1 MKDEL
6 GKEFGPSSWAIDNK
20 ISIYVLTVIITLA
33 GIFSYISLP
42 KEQFPQVVF
51 PQIVVLTAD
60 PGTSPK
66 DMENLVTKQIEK
78 QIKSIGG
85 IKKVTSHSV
94 QDFSDIIVEFNTDVK
109 VDYAKTQVKDAVDR
123 AKPDLPNNLPAP
135 PDVRDIDVS
144 EQPIMNVNISGDYGL
159 DKLKKY
165 ADLVKDR
172 IEEVKEIRRVD
183 LIGALEREIQINLD
197 KNKMEAANIT
207 FDDIFNAVH
216 YENINVPGGE
226 ISVDG
231 LKRTIQVNGEY
242 PNPEDIKNIVITSA
256 TGARVF
262 IKDIAEVV
270 DGYHEKQSYARLNRK
285 NVITLNV
292 IKRSGENLINAS
304 DQINSILADMK
315 KTTLPKDLVVTVTG
329 DQSESTRSTLNDLI
343 NTIVIGFILV
353 TVILMFFMGAT
364 NAIFVAMSVPLSCFV
379 AFLLMPSI
387 GFTLNFIVLFSF
399 LLALGIVVDDAIVV
413 IENTHRIFNNGKV
426 PIKKA
431 AKAAAGEIFIP
442 VLSGTLTTLAPFI
455 PLAFWQ
461 GVVGKFMFF
470 LPITLIITLLASLF
484 VAYIINP
491 VFAVDFMKPHTHED
505 EENEGKANKG
515 YWITA
520 IIFCAL
526 SLIFYVFKAKGMG
539 NFLVFAFLIYSLH
552 KFFLAKVIRGF
563 QNSVWPKV
571 QDGYSHMLGWFLK
584 GIHPALTLIG
594 VVLLFFFSIAF
605 TAIRKPSVVFFP
617 KSDPNFIYTYLKL
630 PIGTDQKYTDSL
642 TRIVE
647 DRVFKVVGDHN
658 PLVKS
663 IISNVSVGA
672 SEDQFNSFDAQ
683 PQLGK
688 VTVAFVEFGKRNGI
702 SSRIYLDKIRDAV
715 KGIPGAQVSVDQ
727 ENNGP
732 PTGKPVNI
740 EIVGDNFEDLIKT
753 STRFK
758 KYVDSAHIGG
768 IEELKSDFDADK
780 PQLVFNVDREQARRE
795 GLSTGQI
802 GSEIRNAVF
811 GDEVSRVKD
820 EKEEHKVYARFRVDQ
835 RNNVQ
840 DLLNQKII
848 FRDMNLGGQIRAIPI
863 SSVATVEYSN
873 TYGGINRKNQR
884 RLVTISSNVLSGF
897 NANDIVG
904 QINKMIPKFSKPDGI
919 TIKLTGE
926 QEDQADNAKFLGTAL
941 MVSLGLIF
949 IILVSLFNS
958 VWKPLII
965 LSEIILSVI
974 GVLIGFSLFKMEISI
989 IMTGIG
995 IISLAGIVV
1004 RNGILLVEFTDL
1016 LISQGMETVAAI
1028 REAGRTRMT
1037 PVILTASATTLGLIP
1052 LAVGFNIDFATL
1064 FSDLNPHIYF
1074 GGDNVAFWGPLSW
1087 TMIFG
1092 LVFGTFLTL
1101 IIVPVMY
1108 LSISRMMAKWK
1119 GHPLEGIHPERENP
1133 LTGTPE
1139 LAPIP

>member
-6 GKEFGPSSWAIDNK
+6 GKEFGPSSWAIDNRT
-20 ISIYVLTVIITLA
+20 SVYVLTIIITLA
-33 GIFSYISLP
+33 GLFSYMTLP

-159 DKLKKY
+159 DKLKKF
-165 ADLVKDR
+165 ADQVKDR
-172 IEEVKEIRRVD
+172 IEEVREIRRVD

-207 FDDIFNAVH
+207 FDDIYNAVH
-216 YENINVPGGE
+216 NENINIPGGE
-226 ISVDG
+226 ISSNG

-242 PNPEDIKNIVITSA
+242 PNPKDIGNIVLTSA
-256 TGARVF
+256 TGAKVF

-270 DGYHEKQSYARLNRK
+270 DGFHEKESYARLNRK

-304 DQINSILADMK
+304 DSINSILANMK
-315 KTTLPKDLVVTVTG
+315 KTSLPKDLVVTVTG
-329 DQSESTRSTLNDLI
+329 DQSESTRTTLNDLI

-379 AFLLMPSI
+379 AFILMPSI

-413 IENTHRIFNNGKV
+413 IENTHRIFANGKV
-426 PIKKA
+426 PIKQA
-431 AKAAAGEIFIP
+431 AKAAAGEIFLP

-505 EENEGKANKG
+505 EEKEGKIDKG
-515 YWITA
+515 YMVTG
-520 IIFCAL
+520 IIFIAVAAL
-526 SLIFYVFKAKGMG
+526 FYISKQVGLG
-539 NFLVFAFLIYSLH
+539 NFLVFAFFIYSLH

-563 QNSVWPKV
+563 QNNVWPKV
-571 QDGYSHMLGWFLK
+571 QDGYSHMLGWFLR
-584 GIHPALTLIG
+584 GNNPTYTLIG
-594 VVLLFFFSIAF
+594 VVVLFFFSIAF
-605 TAIRKPSVVFFP
+605 TAIRKPPVVFFP
-617 KSDPNFIYTYLKL
+617 KGEPNFIYTYIKL
-630 PIGTDQKYTDSL
+630 PIGTDQKYTDSI
-642 TRIVE
+642 THMVE
-647 DRVFKVVGDHN
+647 DRVFKVVGENN
-658 PLVKS
+658 PIVKS

-688 VTVAFVEFGKRNGI
+688 VTVAFVEFGKRNGV
-702 SSRIYLDKIRDAV
+702 SSRKYLDKIREAV
-715 KGIPGAQVSVDQ
+715 KGISGAQISVDQ

-732 PTGKPVNI
+732 PTGKPINI
-740 EIVGDNFEDLIKT
+740 EIVGDNFDDLIKT

-758 KYVDSAHIGG
+758 QYVDSAHIGG

-780 PQLVFNVDREQARRE
+780 PQLVFNVNREEARRE
-795 GLSTGQI
+795 GLSTAQI
-802 GSEIRNAVF
+802 GSEIRNSVF

-820 EKEEHKVYARFRVDQ
+820 EKEEHKIYARFKLDQ

-840 DLLNQKII
+840 DLLNQKIT
-848 FRDMNLGGQIRAIPI
+848 FRDMNLGGQIRSIPI
-863 SSVATVEYSN
+863 SSVANVEYSN
-873 TYGGINRKNQR
+873 TFGGINRKNQR
-884 RLVTISSNVLSGF
+884 RLVSISSNLLSGY
-897 NANDIVG
+897 NANDIVAK
-904 QINKMIPKFSKPDGI
+904 INSMIPKFAKPDGI
-919 TIKLTGE
+919 TIRLTGE
-926 QEDQADNAKFLGTAL
+926 QEDQAENAKFLSVAL
-941 MVSLGLIF
+941 LISLGLIF

-958 VWKPLII
+958 VGKPLII
-965 LSEIILSVI
+965 LSEIVLSLI

-1016 LISQGMETVAAI
+1016 LISQSMNTVDAI
-1028 REAGRTRMT
+1028 REAGKTRMT

-1052 LAVGFNIDFATL
+1052 LAIGFNIDFARL
-1064 FSDLNPHIYF
+1064 FSELNPHIFF

-1108 LSISRMMAKWK
+1108 LTMVHIKSYFRKRNLQSSGNTPQAIA
-1119 GHPLEGIHPERENP
+1119 
-1133 LTGTPE
+1133 PE